1 MARGRHPHAYAIAG
15 AQAVI
20 RAIQNGAKSGTAP
33 VPRPTYQTIHQT
45 DGGNLV
51 AVRNRSGETVTFDRL
66 GISHSDERGDE
77 MFSQPEYWATL
88 PSDLVAHYLA
98 TGVFQAI
105 N

>member
-33 VPRPTYQTIHQT
+33 VPRPTYQTIYQT

-51 AVRNRSGETVTFDRL
+51 AVHVHRTPRVPRASAR
-66 GISHSDERGDE
+66 HCK
-77 MFSQPEYWATL
+77 PYATL
-88 PSDLVAHYLA
+88 TRYPVS
-98 TGVFQAI
+98 G
-105 N
+105 